1 MKGLTLLEV
10 LISLGILTTIL
21 LVAAPLSIQSY
32 FRFIINFESQKLIE
46 SLRFLQFMAMTQK
59 NDSSFGAYFLPQKI
73 IFFQG
78 SSFENRDPK
87 YDEEIKI
94 PSFLKI
100 SPSLNEIV
108 FLKLEGRPKE
118 PFSILIEAGSQ
129 KKEIEGSSFGIIDF
143 KQ

>member
-1 MKGLTLLEV
+1 MKGFTLIEI
-10 LISLGILTTIL
+10 LISLSILV
-21 LVAAPLSIQSY
+21 LVFLAIIPFGVQSY
-32 FRFIINFESQKLIE
+32 FRFMINFESQRIIE
-46 SLRFLQFMAMTQK
+46 NLRFWQFMAMTQK
-59 NDSSFGAYFLPQKI
+59 NDSSFGAYFLPRKI

-129 KKEIEGSSFGIIDF
+129 KREIEGSSFGIIDF